1 MIKQVKI
8 TVNDA
13 NDKERRFLQIL
24 SAVPN
29 QKQHII
35 DCVLRCS
42 EDADQAATKQDIKDA
57 VEELKRFL
65 GPSGYQEP
73 QPENEEKKKKGKRL
87 CDW

>member
-13 NDKERRFLQIL
+13 NDRERQFLRIL

-42 EDADQAATKQDIKDA
+42 GGTDQAATKQDIKDA
-57 VEELKRFL
+57 VEELKRFF
-65 GPSGYQEP
+65 GSPGYQEP
-73 QPENEEKKKKGKRL
+73 QPENEEKKKKGKKL